1 MTNYQPFFILSLQKT
16 LKYTSLIV
24 QVRFIVYYKIID
36 KYVQSSRLFLIFALQ
51 SASSASIS
59 KWSPLFAVWC
69 FNLRIQESGQFNTL
83 SLRFVAKIPGLQSN
97 NNWSAYHSKLF
108 ALNSE
113 LHFTNGEKIFV
124 LQNEHPVCV
133 KSKIGSFYYSFLDI
147 ALRWS
152 PKQAV
157 YQVMNN
163 YDERLILE
171 INDVSCISHCSG
183 GIIILHSVEWETA
196 NVINM
201 ITLEIKKFEGRPELK
216 QKNIHSIME
225 VNKFGYCLT
234 EAATED
240 LLGIEFVQ
248 QREFLWNEYF
258 QEQKEAFAQINF
270 SELLNNNE
278 NEEEEN
284 EEEPEK
290 ETLEQKIDKIENTLQ
305 EMKKQMNRFEKQQDL
320 IVELLSRICK

>member
-1 MTNYQPFFILSLQKT
+1 MNAFPSFVEDCYYQFKDN
-16 LKYTSLIV
+16 SLIKFDYNNT
-24 QVRFIVYYKIID
+24 QLNISPFNHPDY
-36 KYVQSSRLFLIFALQ
+36 SSYLRYNQLHQPVLANGHRYLQ
-51 SASSASIS
+51 FGASIYEV
-59 KWSPLFAVWC
+59 LE
-69 FNLRIQESGQFNTL
+69 ESGEFNTL

-97 NNWSAYHSKLF
+97 SNWSAYHSKLF

-113 LHFTNGEKIFV
+113 LHFTNGEEIFV
-124 LQNEHPVCV
+124 LQNEHPVRV

-163 YDERLILE
+163 YDERLILD
-171 INDVSCISHCSG
+171 IQDASCISHCSG

-196 NVINM
+196 YVINM
-201 ITLEIKKFEGRPELK
+201 ITLEIKKLEGRPELK

-240 LLGIEFVQ
+240 LLGPEFVQ

-258 QEQKEAFAQINF
+258 QEQKEAFKQINF
-270 SELLNNNE
+270 SELLNNE

-290 ETLEQKIDKIENTLQ
+290 ETPEQKIDKIENTLQ